1 MILLAVSCR
10 SGDKV
15 PEGLYTKQQVAAFL
29 MDLYLL
35 EAKIKELR
43 VSNDSAKMIFEHYEP
58 KIFEQHQLD
67 DSTYRMSFQ
76 YYLNDPK
83 ALSDIYSMLTDSLS
97 LRERIY
103 LGESAGSQ

>member
-15 PEGLYTKQQVAAFL
+15 PEGIYTKQQVADFL

-35 EAKIKELR
+35 EARIKELR
-43 VSNDSAKMIFEHYEP
+43 LSYDSSKMIFELYEP
-58 KIFEQHQLD
+58 KIFEQHQFD
-67 DSTYRMSFQ
+67 DSIYRMSFQ

-103 LGESAGSQ
+103 QGESAGSQ